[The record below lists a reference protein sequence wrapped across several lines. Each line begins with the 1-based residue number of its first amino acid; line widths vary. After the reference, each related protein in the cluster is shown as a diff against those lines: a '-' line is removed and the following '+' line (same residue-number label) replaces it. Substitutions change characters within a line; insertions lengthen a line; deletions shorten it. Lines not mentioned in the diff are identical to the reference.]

1 MAGELNLEEIRRRL
15 KNWFENKIGHAREV
29 CCGELRKPGAGL
41 SNETFL
47 FDVEYEEAG
56 KRRRE
61 KLVIRWAPMVHILF
75 PKYDMKEQFLIM
87 KHLGDAGL
95 PVPRARWLE
104 EDKSVI
110 GSPFY
115 IVEEVEGWIPS
126 ENPPYHVS
134 GPLFEATPEYR
145 RKIWWEAI
153 DTLVKIHS
161 VDWEKAGLTFL
172 GVPKGG
178 SDPIDRH
185 IAYYEEMLRGTAG
198 PPQPVL
204 EAGLKWLKEN
214 KFSPKQV
221 SLCWGDARLS
231 NLIYRD
237 DKVAAVLDWE
247 MAVLGD
253 PESDLLWLIHMD
265 WAIGPAWNL
274 PRLEGLPSKEET
286 IEYYERKMNRKVENA
301 FYHEVFATWRVGVIY
316 NKLEGILHQIGYIPP
331 EVHINTAQ
339 LEKLRNLLGVKE

>member
-1 MAGELNLEEIRRRL
+1 MAEELNLNTVQAEL
-15 KNWFENKIGHAREV
+15 KTWFESKMPRAREL
-29 CCGELRKPGAGL
+29 CCLPLRKASAGL

-47 FDVEYEEAG
+47 FNLQCVEAR
-56 KRRRE
+56 KRKLE
-61 KLVIRWAPMVHILF
+61 KLVIRWAPMRHVLF

-87 KHLGDAGL
+87 KHLGNTNV

-104 EDKSVI
+104 EDRSVI
-110 GSPFY
+110 GTPFY
-115 IVEEVEGWIPS
+115 IVDEVEGWIPS
-126 ENPPYHVS
+126 ENPPYHIA

-145 RKIWWEAI
+145 AKIWWEAI
-153 DTLVKIHS
+153 NTLVKIHS
-161 VDWEKAGLTFL
+161 VDWGKVGLDFL

-178 SDPIDRH
+178 TDPIDRH
-185 IAYYEEMLRGTAG
+185 IAYYEKMLRGTAG
-198 PPQPVL
+198 PPQPIL
-204 EAGLKWLKEN
+204 EATLDWLKKN
-214 KFSPKQV
+214 RFAPKHV

-253 PESDLLWLIHMD
+253 PESDLLWLLHMD

-286 IEYYERKMNRKVENA
+286 IGYYERMMDRKVENP

-316 NKLEGILHQIGYIPP
+316 NKLEPILHAVGYITPDI
-331 EVHINTAQ
+331 HINTAQ
-339 LEKLRNLLGVKE
+339 LEKLRSLLDL

>member
-1 MAGELNLEEIRRRL
+1 MTGQLNLEQIQEKLKQWFQSKILQGREIRC
-15 KNWFENKIGHAREV
+15 FP
-29 CCGELRKPGAGL
+29 LRKPGAGL

-47 FDVEYEEAG
+47 LQIEYEEQG
-56 KRRRE
+56 KKKLE
-61 KLVIRWAPMVHILF
+61 KLVIRWAPMAHVLF

-87 KHLGDAGL
+87 KHLGNTDV

-104 EDKSVI
+104 EDRSII

-115 IVEEVEGWIPS
+115 IVDEVEGWIPT
-126 ENPPYHVS
+126 ENPPYHS
-134 GPLFEATPEYR
+134 AGRLFEAPPEYR
-145 RKIWWEAI
+145 GKIWWEAI

-161 VDWEKAGLTFL
+161 VNWEKAGLTFL

-178 SDPIDRH
+178 TDPIDRH
-185 IAYYEEMLRGTAG
+185 IAYYEKMLRETSG
-198 PPQPVL
+198 PPQPTL
-204 EAGLKWLKEN
+204 EAALDWLKKN
-214 KFSPKQV
+214 RPSPRRV

-247 MAVLGD
+247 MALLGD
-253 PESDLLWLIHMD
+253 PESDLMWFLHMD
-265 WAIGPAWNL
+265 WAIGPAWNI

-286 IEYYERKMNRKVENA
+286 IRYYEEKTKAKVENV
-301 FYHEVFATWRVGVIY
+301 FYHEVFAAWRIGVIY

-331 EVHINTAQ
+331 EIHINTAQ
-339 LEKLRNLLGVKE
+339 LEKLSNLLGLKE